1 MDVFSAIILGL
12 IQGLTEFLPVSS
24 SGHLVIVQSLLGFKE
39 PPILF
44 DVMLH
49 VGTLCAV
56 LTFFRRDILMIIQG
70 IFKPSSISKVEAKS
84 EVDQSKWERTP
95 ASVVDEH
102 PVQKNEGRWFAILII
117 IGTIPAAVVGAVF
130 KNFLEGLFASAITVG
145 FTMWITAFV
154 LFMADR
160 VRRRE
165 KEVTDM
171 TIFDSVVIG
180 IMQAIAITPGIS
192 RSGFTISSGIFRK
205 LTAETAARFSFLL
218 SVPAILG
225 ALILEVRKIENL
237 SQEAIGAYLVG
248 TIVAA
253 VVGYL
258 SITLLIRM
266 IRVHQLKIF
275 SIYLWVVGLVVIWWH
290 ILLKPAAL

>member
-1 MDVFSAIILGL
+1 MTVFSAIILGL

-56 LTFFRRDILMIIQG
+56 LTFFRKDIIMIFQG
-70 IFKPSSISKVEAKS
+70 IFKPSSVSKVEAKL

-95 ASVVDEH
+95 ASVVDENPRH
-102 PVQKNEGRWFAILII
+102 KNEGRWFAILII
-117 IGTIPAAVVGAVF
+117 VGTIPAAIVGAVF
-130 KNFLEGLFASAITVG
+130 KDFLEGLFASAITVG
-145 FTMWITAFV
+145 FAMWITAFV
-154 LFMADR
+154 LFLADR

-165 KEVTDM
+165 KEVTDI
-171 TIFDSVVIG
+171 TILDAVVIG

-192 RSGFTISSGIFRK
+192 RSGFTISAGIFRK
-205 LTAETAARFSFLL
+205 LTSENAARFSFIM

-225 ALILEVRKIENL
+225 ALVLEFRKITNL
-237 SQEAIGAYLVG
+237 SQETIGVYLVG

-253 VVGYL
+253 VVAYL
-258 SITLLIRM
+258 SITLIIRM
-266 IRVHQLKIF
+266 IRFHQLKVF

-290 ILLKPAAL
+290 ILLKPAA

>member
-1 MDVFSAIILGL
+1 MTVFSAIILGL

-24 SGHLVIVQSLLGFKE
+24 SGHLVLVQSLLGFKE
-39 PPILF
+39 PPSLF

-56 LTFFRRDILMIIQG
+56 LTFFRKDILMIFQG
-70 IFKPSSISKVEAKS
+70 IFKPSSISKVEAKL
-84 EVDQSKWERTP
+84 EVNQSKWERTP

-102 PVQKNEGRWFAILII
+102 PIQKNEGRWFAILII

-130 KNFLEGLFASAITVG
+130 KDFLEGLFASAITVG

-154 LFMADR
+154 LFMADK

-171 TIFDSVVIG
+171 TIFDSVIIG

-225 ALILEVRKIENL
+225 ALVLEFRKIEIL
-237 SQEAIGAYLVG
+237 SQEAIGAYIVG

-266 IRVHQLKIF
+266 IRIHQLKIF
-275 SIYLWVVGLVVIWWH
+275 SIYLWVVGLIVIWWH
-290 ILLKPAAL
+290 ILKPVV